1 MGRDFSGLASTD
13 QPSSSR
19 RENEP
24 LPLYDAFI
32 SYSHAKDKPI
42 AAALQSV
49 IQKLGKPWYRRRALR
64 VFRDDTS
71 LSATPS
77 LWPSIEQA
85 LGESRFLVL
94 LASPEAAS
102 SPWVDKEVAFWL
114 SAKGPGTLLIALTDG
129 DLAWDNTSGDFSWGE
144 ATPLPP
150 ALKGRFAAEPKWVD
164 LRAYRD
170 GANPRNARF
179 IELGADLAAAIRGM
193 PKEDLLSQEVRQQR
207 RAVNLAL
214 SAAASLLVLA
224 GLAGWQWTVATAQ
237 RDRAERTLEAATQT
251 ANGLVFDL
259 AQQLKDRAGMPADL
273 VRNILD
279 RARKLQSQLTS
290 SGETAP
296 ELRRSE
302 AAALLGLADTLYS
315 LGDSKAAL
323 EAAER
328 SREILEGLT
337 AIDPSNTEWQ
347 RWLSVADNKI
357 GGLLALGGQPDKAL
371 AEYRKGMA
379 IREKFA
385 AAVPGDKE
393 WQRDVA
399 VSHNKIGD
407 ILRAA
412 VRYEEALEQYRKGL
426 AVMETLAASEPGN
439 LEWRRDLSVGHT
451 EIGGT
456 LMALGR
462 HDEALAEYRK
472 GLDIDQQSA
481 DSDKGNAMWQRDLA
495 VSHNKV
501 GDVLLGNGEYD
512 AALEEY
518 RKAET
523 VMEALAAADAS
534 NAEWRRDLT
543 VSDSKIGDVLV
554 LLGRPDE
561 ALQSYRKGLDISEK
575 VAGADPGNLQWQR
588 DVSVAHTRIGTVLLQ
603 QGKQD
608 EALAE
613 YRAGLAIDEKLAAA
627 DPSNAEAQVDLAYSL
642 FSLANVGDRPRANF
656 TRCLEILR
664 GLESEGKLSPDA
676 AKWIPT
682 VEQHLAALPPS

>member
-1 MGRDFSGLASTD
+1 
-13 QPSSSR
+13 
-19 RENEP
+19 

-102 SPWVDKEVAFWL
+102 SPWVDKEVSFWL
-114 SAKGPGTLLIALTDG
+114 TSKSAQTLLIALTEG
-129 DLAWDNTSGDFSWGE
+129 ELAWDNASGDFLWRDG
-144 ATPLPP
+144 TPLPP
-150 ALKGRFAAEPKWVD
+150 ALKGRFAVEPKWVD

-170 GANPRNARF
+170 GDRDGANPRNARF
-179 IELGADLAAAIRGM
+179 IEAGADLAAAIRGM

-224 GLAGWQWTVATAQ
+224 GLAGWQWTVATEQ

-259 AQQLKDRAGMPADL
+259 AQQLRDRAGMPADL

-279 RARKLQSQLTS
+279 RARKLQSQLTE
-290 SGETAP
+290 SGETSP

-302 AAALLGLADTLYS
+302 AAALIGLADTLYS
-315 LGDSKAAL
+315 LGDSNAAL
-323 EAAER
+323 EAASR

-337 AIDPSNTEWQ
+337 AIDPNNEEWQ
-347 RWLSVADNKI
+347 RWLSVSDNKI
-357 GGLLALGGQPDKAL
+357 GGLLMMAGQGEKAL
-371 AEYRKGMA
+371 EEYRKGLA

-385 AAVPGDKE
+385 ATGQHE

-399 VSHNKIGD
+399 VSYNKIGD
-407 ILRAA
+407 VLRAGA
-412 VRYEEALEQYRKGL
+412 RREEALAEYRKGL
-426 AVMETLAASEPGN
+426 EVMEKLAASEPGN
-439 LEWRRDLSVGHT
+439 LEWRRDLSVSHT

-456 LMALGR
+456 LMELGR
-462 HDEALAEYRK
+462 QEEALAEYRK
-472 GLDIDQQSA
+472 GLDIDQQSS
-481 DSDKGNAMWQRDLA
+481 DSDKGNSMWQRDLA

-501 GDVLLGNGEYD
+501 GDVLLANGQQD

-518 RKAET
+518 RKAQAI
-523 VMEALAAADAS
+523 MEALAAGDAS
-534 NAEWRRDLT
+534 NAEWQRDLS
-543 VSDSKIGDVLV
+543 VSYSKIGDTLM
-554 LLGRPDE
+554 LLNRQDE
-561 ALQSYRKGLDISEK
+561 ALLTYRKGLKIAEK
-575 VAGADPGNLQWQR
+575 VADADQGNLQWQR
-588 DVSVAHTRIGTVLLQ
+588 DLSVAHTRIGNVLLR
-603 QGKQD
+603 QGKRD

-613 YRAGLAIDEKLAAA
+613 YRAGLSIDEKLASTQPD
-627 DPSNAEAQVDLAYSL
+627 DPQAQLDLAVSL
-642 FSLANVGDRPRANF
+642 FSLADSGDQPRANLA
-656 TRCLEILR
+656 RCLEIMRQLK
-664 GLESEGKLSPDA
+664 GQGKLSA
-676 AKWIPT
+676 SQASWIPT
-682 VEQHLAALPPS
+682 VEQRLAALPAGE